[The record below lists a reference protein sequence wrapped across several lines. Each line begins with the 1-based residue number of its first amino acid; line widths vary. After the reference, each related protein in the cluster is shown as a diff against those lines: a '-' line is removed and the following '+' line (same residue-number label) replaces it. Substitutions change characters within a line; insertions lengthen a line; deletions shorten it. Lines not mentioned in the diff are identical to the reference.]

1 MEEKNKLQ
9 KSIYGKWWQA
19 VRIWF
24 YPIWLLYE
32 LSIRF
37 YDYAIAVQNYFVEL
51 QDHSFLR
58 FGEIGTNTLAMLCS
72 VSTFIVCTAFL
83 TVPASFVLYKFFKI
97 ENLTTSPFEAKLKKY
112 F

>member
-1 MEEKNKLQ
+1 MEEKNNPQ
-9 KSIYGKWWQA
+9 KSIFGKRWQT

-37 YDYAIAVQNYFVEL
+37 YDYAIAAQNHFIEL
-51 QDHSFLR
+51 QARSALNL
-58 FGEIGTNTLAMLCS
+58 GKIGTNTLAMFCS

-83 TVPASFVLYKFFKI
+83 TVPSCFVLYKFFKI
-97 ENLTTSPFEAKLKKY
+97 ENLTTSQFEAKLKKY